1 MIDIDLPEKLLH
13 GMGRCVLETKTD
25 GEFATRPEHLAAS
38 KALMDL
44 LLRPPM
50 APGAVADLRLS
61 PAPGVAGSWRLSL
74 SPVARDTAV
83 ESVRHIVEA
92 LKTGDFF
99 DWELPIRLYL
109 TVDEFQSLCAAMGV
123 DPQA

>member
-1 MIDIDLPEKLLH
+1 
-13 GMGRCVLETKTD
+13 LETKTD

-38 KALMDL
+38 RELMDL
-44 LLRPPM
+44 LRSNPT
-50 APGAVADLRLS
+50 APDAVGDLRVS
-61 PAPGVAGSWRLSL
+61 PAPGVVSVWRLSL
-74 SPVARDTAV
+74 SPVAHDTAV

-92 LKTGDFF
+92 LKTSAFF

-123 DPQA
+123 DPQG